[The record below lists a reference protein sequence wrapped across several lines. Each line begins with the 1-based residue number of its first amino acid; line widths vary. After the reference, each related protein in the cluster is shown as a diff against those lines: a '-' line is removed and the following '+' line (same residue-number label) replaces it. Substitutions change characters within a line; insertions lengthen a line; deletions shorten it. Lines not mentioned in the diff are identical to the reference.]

1 MNSIMIV
8 ENNEFFRKS
17 FSQILKMYLPK
28 LSIVETADGQ
38 EALRKI
44 NDKRP
49 DLVFMD
55 IRLPGRNGLE
65 LTREIKGS
73 YPDIVVSIFT
83 NYDIPEYRKTATEYG
98 ADHFL
103 LKDSLSGVEIAAM
116 IEAALSR
123 KHKMAPSK
131 SHLH

>member
-1 MNSIMIV
+1 
-8 ENNEFFRKS
+8 
-17 FSQILKMYLPK
+17 MYLPS

-38 EALRKI
+38 EALQEI

-49 DLVFMD
+49 DMVFMD

-65 LTREIKGS
+65 LTKVIKGS
-73 YPDIVVSIFT
+73 YPEVVVSIFT

-103 LKDSLSGVEIAAM
+103 LKDSLSGIEIADM
-116 IEAALSR
+116 IKSTLSR
-123 KHKMAPSK
+123 KDKTTPLS
-131 SHLH
+131 SYN

>member
-1 MNSIMIV
+1 MSSVLIV

-17 FSQILKMYLPK
+17 FSQILKMHLPS
-28 LSIVETADGQ
+28 LSIVDTADGQ
-38 EALRKI
+38 EALQLI
-44 NDKRP
+44 DAKRP
-49 DLVFMD
+49 DMVFMD

-65 LTREIKGS
+65 LTKEIKDS

-83 NYDIPEYRKTATEYG
+83 NYDIPEYRETASQYG

-116 IEAALSR
+116 IVAALSSKKKAAR
-123 KHKMAPSK
+123 KK
-131 SHLH
+131 SQLH